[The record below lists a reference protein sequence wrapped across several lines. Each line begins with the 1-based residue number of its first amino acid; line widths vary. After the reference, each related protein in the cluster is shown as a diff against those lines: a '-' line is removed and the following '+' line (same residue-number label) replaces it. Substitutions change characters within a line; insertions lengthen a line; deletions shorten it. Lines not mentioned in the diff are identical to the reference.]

1 MHISISSDPKDS
13 LTFRKKLFLMCISP
27 GILVLG
33 IFHFRLLSG
42 REGRKEKQMD
52 EFGVPMHLKR
62 NKQASQ
68 FYSRNNY
75 WIIETEET

>member
-1 MHISISSDPKDS
+1 M
-13 LTFRKKLFLMCISP
+13 
-27 GILVLG
+27 LG

-52 EFGVPMHLKR
+52 EFGVPMRLKR
-62 NKQASQ
+62 NKQTSQ